1 MGEYTIRDNPIVK
14 GLLIGVILFISGVG
28 SPCVQGLSESTIN
41 AEKNWWGAE
50 DGSSGIGPGS
60 GDSIFVYNSNITF
73 EPWLHHPAITKPSFF
88 RSLLTCILARVILHD
103 RQ

>member
-41 AEKNWWGAE
+41 LPE
-50 DGSSGIGPGS
+50 DQIRVKQ
-60 GDSIFVYNSNITF
+60 VYLNHEPILSHRIKEIESHYLLLNSWSF
-73 EPWLHHPAITKPSFF
+73 LSKKDDGRLRLGQLHIY
-88 RSLLTCILARVILHD
+88 
-103 RQ
+103 